1 MHYILY
7 IIHYI
12 SYSLTVLEQI
22 YESQCAHEM
31 VRRGGGGGGA
41 SAVLQFVVEG
51 SRFMV
56 FL

>member
-7 IIHYI
+7 IIYYI

-22 YESQCAHEM
+22 YESQRAHEM
-31 VRRGGGGGGA
+31 VRGGGGGGA

>member
-1 MHYILY
+1 MNPN
-7 IIHYI
+7 
-12 SYSLTVLEQI
+12 
-22 YESQCAHEM
+22 
-31 VRRGGGGGGA
+31 VRTRWCEGGA